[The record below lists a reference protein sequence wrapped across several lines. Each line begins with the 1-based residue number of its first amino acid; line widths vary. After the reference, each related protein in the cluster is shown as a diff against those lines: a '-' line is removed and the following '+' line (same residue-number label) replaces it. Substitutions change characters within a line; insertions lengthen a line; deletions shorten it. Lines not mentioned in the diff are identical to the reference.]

1 MTRILE
7 RKRFI
12 PSALHRQRP
21 LGCERRVARTVL
33 SAIPRCL
40 ALRTATGL
48 HVTANWS
55 MIAMFDGEFASNAGL
70 RWHRPAEI

>member
-1 MTRILE
+1 
-7 RKRFI
+7 
-12 PSALHRQRP
+12 
-21 LGCERRVARTVL
+21 VL